1 MLNRESKPPMKTPL
15 KNPLPSLEDRI
26 RETQEAAAAFL
37 DSKAAEIAA
46 DSPGVPQ
53 HVISNLLRNRS
64 FGGGCDCK
72 AALAILAEQ
81 ET

>member
-1 MLNRESKPPMKTPL
+1 MLNRKSKPPMKLPF
-15 KNPLPSLEDRI
+15 KAPSLEARI

-46 DSPGVPQ
+46 ESPGVPQ

-64 FGGGCDCK
+64 FGCDCK
-72 AALAILAEQ
+72 AALNILAED
-81 ET
+81 

>member
-1 MLNRESKPPMKTPL
+1 MLKPQHRM
-15 KNPLPSLEDRI
+15 NPVKLFKPSLEARI

-37 DSKAAEIAA
+37 DTKAAEIAA
-46 DSPGVPQ
+46 ESPGVPQ

-64 FGGGCDCK
+64 FGGGRDCK

-81 ET
+81 EA